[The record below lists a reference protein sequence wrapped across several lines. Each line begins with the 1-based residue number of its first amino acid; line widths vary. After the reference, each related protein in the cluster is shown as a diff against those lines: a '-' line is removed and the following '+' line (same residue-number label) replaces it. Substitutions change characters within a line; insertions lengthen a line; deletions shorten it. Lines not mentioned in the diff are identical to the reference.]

1 MSIESL
7 EKKFKELKAK
17 EEECRKNAEYHY
29 RKTKDSGIGER
40 GFKKHKAKE
49 EYWRM
54 KWSNVGLES
63 QRVMGDIA
71 ALKLE
76 GQKKEYGIRV
86 TAFYRETIEYLITLK
101 EALEKKDMTFAG
113 QVVDDL
119 EQIYLR
125 GSSLDKEDLQPIKGY
140 LPLQSIR
147 IRLGRIVEEQGE
159 EVKINAITGTSVGA
173 QKRSNIAAWLGQLT
187 GQIDTLIKDLEKRIN
202 GPTK

>member
-1 MSIESL
+1 MESL
-7 EKKFKELKAK
+7 EKKFEELKAK
-17 EEECRKNAEYHY
+17 EEEFRKYAEYHN
-29 RKTKDSGIGER
+29 RKMKDPDMGER

-54 KWSNVGLES
+54 KWSNAGLES

-71 ALKLE
+71 TLKLE

-86 TAFYRETIEYLITLK
+86 TAFYGETVEYLITLK
-101 EALEKKDMTFAG
+101 DALEKKDMVFAS

-125 GSSLDKEDLQPIKGY
+125 GSSLDKEDLQPISGY
-140 LPLQSIR
+140 LSFQSIR

-159 EVKINAITGTSVGA
+159 EVKINASVGTSVGA
-173 QKRSNIAAWLGQLT
+173 QKRSNIATWIGQLT
-187 GQIDTLIKDLEKRIN
+187 GQIDTLIKDLEKRVN
-202 GPTK
+202 GSTK